1 MRWAMDTLTPAPSH
15 AGSPSA
21 GSLSDRARTSV
32 ERLILSGEIAPGT
45 RLNEVALAARLGL
58 SRGPLREALRG
69 LERDGLVTAGPA
81 GQGMSVRRL
90 EPAEMAELYDMRALL
105 QGFILARL
113 AECAATGA
121 LPAATLERL
130 RAHVAEMAAMALAGD
145 AAGYYAGNLA
155 FHEALHRAG
164 GHRRASGLYDSLIK
178 ESHLARQQSLAHPD
192 RMRQSNAEHAAML
205 DAVAAGDPA
214 RARALGEAHVA
225 QGGKRRWIESLAYPW
240 VNAGATPG
248 SP

>member
-1 MRWAMDTLTPAPSH
+1 MDTLPPA
-15 AGSPSA
+15 
-21 GSLSDRARTSV
+21 SLSERARASV

-58 SRGPLREALRG
+58 SRGPLREGLRA

-90 EPAEMAELYDMRALL
+90 EADELSELYDMRALL

-113 AECAATGA
+113 AEGAADGA
-121 LPAATLERL
+121 LAPDALPGL
-130 RAHVAEMAAMALAGD
+130 RARVAAMAADAEAGD

-155 FHEALHRAG
+155 FHDALNAAA
-164 GHRRASGLYDSLIK
+164 GHRRAAGLYDLLIK
-178 ESHLARQQSLAHPD
+178 ESHLARQQSLTRPA
-192 RMRQSNAEHAAML
+192 RMRESNAEHAAML
-205 DAVAAGDPA
+205 DAVEAGDAA

-225 QGGKRRWIESLAYPW
+225 RGGKRRWLASI
-240 VNAGATPG
+240 GG
-248 SP
+248 

>member
-1 MRWAMDTLTPAPSH
+1 MDTLPPAAPPL
-15 AGSPSA
+15 AA
-21 GSLSDRARTSV
+21 TLSERARAAV
-32 ERLILSGEIAPGT
+32 EQLILSGEIAPGT

-105 QGFILARL
+105 QGFILARI
-113 AECAATGA
+113 AERMARRA
-121 LPAATLERL
+121 LPPGTLEEL
-130 RAHVAEMAAMALAGD
+130 RAQVEAMERMAKSGD
-145 AAGYYAGNLA
+145 APGYYARNLG
-155 FHEALHRAG
+155 FHEALHRAA

-205 DAVAAGDPA
+205 DAVAAGDSP

-225 QGGKRRWIESLAYPW
+225 EGGKRRWLESL
-240 VNAGATPG
+240 GQG
-248 SP
+248 

>member
-1 MRWAMDTLTPAPSH
+1 MDTLPPS
-15 AGSPSA
+15 
-21 GSLSDRARTSV
+21 GSLSERARAAI
-32 ERLILSGEIAPGT
+32 ERLILSGEIQPGT

-90 EPAEMAELYDMRALL
+90 EPSEMAELYDMRALL
-105 QGFILARL
+105 QGFILGRI
-113 AECAATGA
+113 AERVAKGT
-121 LPAATLERL
+121 LPAAVLEGL
-130 RAHVAEMAAMALAGD
+130 RAQVSAMEAMAGSGEAG
-145 AAGYYAGNLA
+145 GYYAENLC
-155 FHEALHRAG
+155 FHEALHRAA

-205 DAVAAGDPA
+205 AAVVAGDVA
-214 RARALGEAHVA
+214 QARALGEAHVA
-225 QGGKRRWIESLAYPW
+225 EGGKRRWIESLSE
-240 VNAGATPG
+240 G
-248 SP
+248 

>member
-1 MRWAMDTLTPAPSH
+1 MDTLPP
-15 AGSPSA
+15 P
-21 GSLSDRARTSV
+21 GSLSERARAAV

-69 LERDGLVTAGPA
+69 LERDGLVAAGPA

-105 QGFILARL
+105 QGFILGRIAERVAR
-113 AECAATGA
+113 GA
-121 LPAATLERL
+121 LPAGVLDGL
-130 RAHVAEMAAMALAGD
+130 RAQVEAMEGMAGSGEAG
-145 AAGYYAGNLA
+145 GYYAENLR
-155 FHEALHRAG
+155 FHEALHRAA

-205 DAVAAGDPA
+205 AAVAAGDVA
-214 RARALGEAHVA
+214 CARALGEAHVA
-225 QGGKRRWIESLAYPW
+225 EGGKRRWIESLSE
-240 VNAGATPG
+240 G
-248 SP
+248 